1 MQNYV
6 TKLGNKAEGR
16 FIYSDRFNTT
26 FISFHFYLPLDAD
39 TMTEDALLPYLI
51 TSCSK
56 DYKSF
61 TELNTKLLKL
71 YGAELGCSVS
81 KSGDY
86 LHSKISLSV
95 INSSFAFDNED
106 MLSEAVNLLTSL
118 IFNPSVENG
127 EFLLDDL
134 EREKRKT
141 IERIESEINN
151 KRSYART
158 KLTELLFSDS
168 PYGKFIYGTTDE
180 VKTITTKS
188 IYFAWQRFLTKSYI
202 QLNVVGKEMPE
213 SLFVEVSKHLSQ
225 VDRSDIA
232 DAELSTPLSAT
243 DSVNRKTELMDVTQG
258 KLVMGF
264 SSELYGSLKEAVP
277 LMIFSDI
284 FGGGPY
290 SRLFS
295 NVREKLSLCY
305 YCSSVQRRSK
315 GFLIVDSGVEA
326 CNAEKAEKA
335 ILEEL
340 QIIQNGTVEE
350 ERLDA
355 SKKSVTDS
363 LASYYDNAAALDMW
377 YSMDIGADD
386 GLLPEDIIGL
396 IGNITKADIIK
407 VANGIKLHSVYRL
420 MPQKEVEKR

>member
-1 MQNYV
+1 MDK
-6 TKLGNKAEGR
+6 TFDLGYGAEGR

-26 FISFHFYLPLDAD
+26 LISFHFYLPLDAD
-39 TMTEDALLPYLI
+39 TMTEDALLPYLL
-51 TSCSK
+51 TSCSNDFK
-56 DYKSF
+56 TF

-71 YGAELGCSVS
+71 YGAELGCSVG

-95 INSSFAFDNED
+95 INSSFAFDKED
-106 MLSEAVNLLTSL
+106 MIQEATNLLISL
-118 IFNPSVENG
+118 IFNPLIEN
-127 EFLLDDL
+127 ENFRSEDL

-158 KLTELLFSDS
+158 KLIGLLFKDS
-168 PYGKFIYGTTDE
+168 PYGRFVYGTPEE
-180 VKTITTKS
+180 VKAVTTAS
-188 IYFAWQRFLTKSYI
+188 MYSAWKRFLSKSFI
-202 QLNVVGKEMPE
+202 QLNVVGREMPD
-213 SLFVEVSKHLSQ
+213 SLFTITKDKLSEI
-225 VDRSDIA
+225 DRSDVKTSA
-232 DAELSTPLSAT
+232 DSEPLTPA
-243 DSVNRKTELMDVTQG
+243 DSVTSVTDNMDVTQG

-264 SSELYGSLKEAVP
+264 SSELYGSLEKALP

-326 CNAEKAEKA
+326 ENCDAAEKA
-335 ILEEL
+335 IFEEL
-340 QIIQNGTVEE
+340 SEIQKGVVEDF
-350 ERLDA
+350 RFDA
-355 SKKSVTDS
+355 SKKSVIDS
-363 LASYYDNAAALDMW
+363 IASYYDSANALDMW
-377 YSMDIGADD
+377 HTKDIAGDS
-386 GLLPEDIIGL
+386 GLLPENIIES
-396 IGNITKADIIK
+396 IRRVTKEDVISA
-407 VANGIKLHSVYRL
+407 ARGIKLHSVYRL
-420 MPQKEVEKR
+420 MPLKEVEK